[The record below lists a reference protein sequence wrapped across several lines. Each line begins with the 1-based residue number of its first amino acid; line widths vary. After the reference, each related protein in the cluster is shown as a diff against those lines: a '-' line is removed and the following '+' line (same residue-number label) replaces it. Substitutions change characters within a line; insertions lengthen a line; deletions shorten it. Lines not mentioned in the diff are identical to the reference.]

1 MEKTKGKINRKL
13 LIIVIVGVLVIGGA
27 IGLVFAIFKLDLFKK
42 PFVEENDMTISSPNQ
57 TFTAPVEWFGID
69 SNFSIVNIP
78 GMTTETATATNRL
91 YDYKVVEENND
102 SVTISYKDAVEV
114 TCKGSAPTNNI
125 PQNLYNLN
133 LLYSYFAPFD
143 YYTGDCLYNN
153 KSTITRAPDTDYQYR
168 DVKWKGKTYRIGTK
182 VEYNQ
187 PQSNPA
193 LNNNGDGTSTLS
205 YYYSIDYT
213 VYVNMPKDYDGL
225 MLAEFKQKYTQ
236 SDYNK
241 GYEMAKTYL
250 ELSQQKELYGNEPQG
265 LIDLNEKLDRTYKIN
280 ESWYN
285 PEMTYNLNDFFVVRA
300 SEISKN

>member
-13 LIIVIVGVLVIGGA
+13 LIIVIVVGVLVIGGA

-42 PFVEENDMTISSPNQ
+42 PFVEENNMTISSPNQ

-125 PQNLYNLN
+125 PQNLYNLSF
-133 LLYSYFAPFD
+133 LYSYFAPFD
-143 YYTGDCLYNN
+143 YYTGDSLYND
-153 KSTITRAPDTDYQYR
+153 KSNITRVPDNDYQYS

-182 VEYNQ
+182 VEYSQ

-193 LNNNGDGTSTLS
+193 LNNNGDGTSTLND
-205 YYYSIDYT
+205 YYSVVYT

-225 MLAEFKQKYTQ
+225 MLAEFKQKHTQ
-236 SDYNK
+236 SVYNK
-241 GYEMAKTYL
+241 GYEMYKKYS
-250 ELSQQKELYGNEPQG
+250 ELSQQKELYGNESQE
-265 LIDLNEKLDRTYKIN
+265 LVKLEERLNKTYKLGQ
-280 ESWYN
+280 SMYD
-285 PEMTYNLNDFFVVRA
+285 PEMTYNLNDFYVVRA
-300 SEISKN
+300 SELSK